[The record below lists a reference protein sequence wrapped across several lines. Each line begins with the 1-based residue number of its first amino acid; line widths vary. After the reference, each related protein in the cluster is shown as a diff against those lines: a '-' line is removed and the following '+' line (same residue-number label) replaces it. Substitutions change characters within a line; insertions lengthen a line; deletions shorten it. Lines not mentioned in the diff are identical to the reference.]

1 MISHIW
7 KLATAALLASAIAFP
22 ASAQSAP
29 TPRAAL
35 DPNQKICETHK
46 EVGSRLA
53 QKKVCATRAEW
64 AARKAADRHS
74 TEEIQR
80 GGTIGCI
87 ITDGGARG
95 GGVTS
100 C

>member
-1 MISHIW
+1 MTNSFL
-7 KLATAALLASAIAFP
+7 KLAATALLASAVAMP
-22 ASAQSAP
+22 AAAQPAPARSAP
-29 TPRAAL
+29 
-35 DPNQKICETHK
+35 DPNQKICETQK
-46 EVGSRLA
+46 EIGSRLA

-87 ITDGGARG
+87 ITDGGPRG